1 MLVIKEIERQSKLI
15 QSKDTAIDSLR
26 NELAALQKT
35 YGINDHH
42 KLSESQQPTGHRT
55 GAQGAQKWIL
65 KLEEKPQKLTT
76 NNAQKELIPV
86 YKMSEEDDCHA
97 RT

>member
-42 KLSESQQPTGHRT
+42 KLSES
-55 GAQGAQKWIL
+55 
-65 KLEEKPQKLTT
+65 
-76 NNAQKELIPV
+76 
-86 YKMSEEDDCHA
+86 
-97 RT
+97 